1 MVENHE
7 IDKSNLLIY
16 LSIVEKYNASD
27 LHLKTNHPASIR
39 VADGIH
45 KLDNGNLSEK
55 DLSHMADMTFGRKGT
70 PEYEK
75 KSNRMMELYHQNGSV
90 DYAFEVPKGN
100 VTIRYRTQLYKSRG
114 QMSIAIRKIRPDIP
128 DFKQLNLPDIYE
140 ETIMESSKG
149 IIVVGG
155 ETGSG
160 KSTTLAAMINYI
172 NTHDRKHIIT
182 IEDPIEYQFNSINC
196 IINQRELGEDFGT
209 FDYALKAAVREDPD
223 IILVGEMRDKET
235 IDSAIR
241 AAETG
246 HLVLTTLHTGT
257 APSTFDRI
265 LNYFPEDEKPGIRA
279 NLANNL
285 IAIMNQM
292 LVPMI
297 GNDGNICGRVPA
309 TEVLINNAAV
319 QQYIEEGES
328 SSVLA
333 DAMDKQ
339 RAAGMRNFNDSL
351 AELVQRDM
359 ISHDVAK
366 KASLNSEQLISKLK
380 GISTTGKG

>member
-1 MVENHE
+1 MVENNE
-7 IDKSNLLIY
+7 VDKTNLLVY

-27 LHLKTNHPASIR
+27 LHLKSNHPASIR

-45 KLDNGNLSEK
+45 KLDAGNLDEAAIH
-55 DLSHMADMTFGRKGT
+55 HMAETTFGRKGS

-75 KSNRMMELYHQNGSV
+75 KSNRLMELYHKNGSV

-100 VTIRYRTQLYKSRG
+100 TTIRYRTQLYKSRG
-114 QMSIAIRKIRPDIP
+114 LMSIAIRKIRPDIP
-128 DFKQLNLPDIYE
+128 DFKGLNLPDIYE
-140 ETIMESSKG
+140 ETITESTKG

-160 KSTTLAAMINYI
+160 KSTTLAAMINYM
-172 NTHDRKHIIT
+172 NNHDRKHIIT
-182 IEDPIEYQFNSINC
+182 IEDPIEYQFQGALC
-196 IINQRELGEDFGT
+196 MINQRELGEDFNT

-265 LNYFPEDEKPGIRA
+265 LNYFPEDEKPGVRA

-297 GNDGNICGRVPA
+297 GSDGKICGRAPA

-319 QQYIEEGES
+319 RQYIEEGES

-333 DAMDKQ
+333 DAIEKQ
-339 RAAGMRNFNDSL
+339 KSAGMRNYNDSL
-351 AELVQRDM
+351 VELVQKDM
-359 ISHDVAK
+359 ITHDVAK
-366 KASLNSEQLISKLK
+366 KASLNADQLISKLK
-380 GISTTGKG
+380 GITTTGKG